1 MNKKIISGIL
11 AASLSASVMTAV
23 VSADGAPTVIVDSRI
38 VTFADQD
45 PVIINDRTLIPARGV
60 FEAMGASV
68 EWWHEERMVVVR
80 SEDNMTRVDLT
91 IDDPVMKVHTF
102 TSLTTA
108 DTKEVTLEV
117 APQIMNDRT
126 MIPLRAVGE
135 ALGAQVSWDQENY
148 VATITSKA
156 MPTVIKTTPA
166 PEGAQPSVTAAPTAS
181 PSATEDPASTADPSS
196 TAAPT
201 AEPTAAPGG
210 VEYES
215 SIPVMYSFADTDTVN
230 VGEEFSIYV
239 AVSCCDK
246 ETYSA
251 VNTMLY
257 DSDNFEFVSYE
268 YKYPTQDFATLGGS
282 NPEFMGDSVKCL
294 VLPATVE
301 EHLLPSEG
309 VILEM
314 RFKAKNAATGE
325 FALSSRKTDRGYD
338 NILYF
343 NDDTSAQEA
352 DELYID
358 TTPVVITAQ

>member
-1 MNKKIISGIL
+1 MSKKIISAVL
-11 AASLSASVMTAV
+11 AASMAASLMTAAV
-23 VSADGAPTVIVDSRI
+23 AADGVPTVIVDSRI
-38 VTFADQD
+38 VTFLDQD
-45 PVIINDRTLIPARGV
+45 PVIIEDRTLIPARGV

-68 EWWHEERMVVVR
+68 EWWNEERMVVVR
-80 SEDNMTRVDLT
+80 SEDNKTRVDLT
-91 IDDPVMKVHTF
+91 IDDPIMKVHTF
-102 TSLTTA
+102 TNLTSA
-108 DTKEVTLEV
+108 DTEEVELEV

-135 ALGAQVSWDQENY
+135 ALGAEVSWDQENY
-148 VATITSKA
+148 VATITSKTI
-156 MPTVIKTTPA
+156 PTVIKTTPA
-166 PEGAQPSVTAAPTAS
+166 PEGEQPSATAS
-181 PSATEDPASTADPSS
+181 PSATADPSATIDPS
-196 TAAPT
+196 ATASP
-201 AEPTAAPGG
+201 EPTTAPGG
-210 VEYES
+210 VMYES
-215 SIPVMYSFADTDTVN
+215 SIPVIYAFSDKTTVS
-230 VGEEFSIYV
+230 VGEEFSVYV

-257 DSDNFEFVSYE
+257 DDENFEFVNFE

-282 NPEFMGDSVKCL
+282 NPEFMGNSVKCL
-294 VLPATVE
+294 ILPATVE

-309 VILEM
+309 VILELT
-314 RFKAKNAATGE
+314 FKAKNAAVGE